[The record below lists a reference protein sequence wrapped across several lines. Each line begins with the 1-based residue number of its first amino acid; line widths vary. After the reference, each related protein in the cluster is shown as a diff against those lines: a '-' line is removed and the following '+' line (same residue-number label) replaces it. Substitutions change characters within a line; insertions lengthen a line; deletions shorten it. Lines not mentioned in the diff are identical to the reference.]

1 MRLYN
6 KLVHDSS
13 LNPVSLKM
21 KLLKIIGRFFVRLS
35 VIFKKRVQ
43 IGTKHISFSEN
54 SQENVHG

>member
-1 MRLYN
+1 
-6 KLVHDSS
+6 
-13 LNPVSLKM
+13 M